1 MTTKE
6 EKPTL
11 GGVTIKTRK
20 RNIAVPL
27 DPASFANAV
36 IAIFDDAEGEGVAD
50 ILSAGCK
57 VLETST
63 LDFSRY
69 GDTLFEVLFAGGRMT
84 AGGSLEEN
92 EAQLRVNLLKQDPS
106 KEEIMP
112 FISTFQQLI
121 RRRPFLIKS
130 LENTMCKF
138 LKSLEF
144 FDSNGRK
151 KISIANAL
159 IFSNKLG
166 VLPEKVFESLENDRM
181 IAKGTVMEFLTEF
194 LREYLA
200 NCSMD
205 DLIVLLK
212 KAKMEKRMMDFFPA
226 ERRTPEKF
234 NQHFEEANL
243 PAIVEYS
250 KNQFDADKKKEMQET
265 LMAAIKEE
273 PPNVAEV
280 IKMFK
285 EKKEAT
291 KLSDVDSLKVAWVS
305 LMDALSL
312 TGKNPQQVQFIVL
325 KQVKTWHKLLAVV
338 AHSARLEAALM
349 VEIQVNC
356 YEDSQKLKLFGD
368 IIRLL
373 YDVDVIAEDTI
384 QYWHKKGSSTKGRNV
399 FMKEMEPFM
408 KWLEEAE
415 EEDDEEA

>member
-1 MTTKE
+1 MGNKIAPGRTGATRSSTAPGPSFLCRRSTDSCRRPRPPLFCMTTKE

-92 EAQLRVNLLKQDPS
+92 EAELRVNLLKQDPS

-144 FDSNGRK
+144 FDSSGRK

-166 VLPEKVFESLENDRM
+166 VLP
-181 IAKGTVMEFLTEF
+181 
-194 LREYLA
+194 EYLA

-250 KNQFDADKKKEMQET
+250 KNQFDADKQKEMQET

-305 LMDALSL
+305 LMDALS
-312 TGKNPQQVQFIVL
+312 
-325 KQVKTWHKLLAVV
+325 
-338 AHSARLEAALM
+338 
-349 VEIQVNC
+349 
-356 YEDSQKLKLFGD
+356 
-368 IIRLL
+368 
-373 YDVDVIAEDTI
+373 
-384 QYWHKKGSSTKGRNV
+384 
-399 FMKEMEPFM
+399 
-408 KWLEEAE
+408 
-415 EEDDEEA
+415 

>member
-27 DPASFANAV
+27 DPGSFANAV
-36 IAIFDDAEGEGVAD
+36 IAIFEDAEGETAAEV
-50 ILSAGCK
+50 LSAGCK

-69 GDTLFEVLFAGGRMT
+69 GETLFEVLFAGGRMT
-84 AGGSLEEN
+84 AGGALEEA
-92 EAQLRVNLLKQDPS
+92 ETHLKHTVLSQGAVH
-106 KEEIMP
+106 EEIMP

-144 FDSNGRK
+144 FDSTGRK
-151 KISIANAL
+151 KISMTCAM

-166 VLPEKVFESLENDRM
+166 VLPEPVFESLENDRM
-181 IAKGTVMEFLTEF
+181 IAKGTVAEFLTEF
-194 LREYLA
+194 LREYLTK
-200 NCSMD
+200 CSME
-205 DLIVLLK
+205 DLVILLK
-212 KAKMEKRMMDFFPA
+212 KGKLEHRLTEFFPP
-226 ERRTPEKF
+226 EKRTPEKF
-234 NQHFEEANL
+234 NQHFKDADL

-250 KNQFDADKKKEMQET
+250 KNQFDADKKEEMQAS
-265 LMAAIKEE
+265 LMAAIADEE
-273 PPNVAEV
+273 PVAEV
-280 IKMFK
+280 IKAFK
-285 EKKEAT
+285 ERKEASE
-291 KLSDVDSLKVAWVS
+291 LSDMDCLKVVWNS
-305 LMDALSL
+305 LMDSLQL
-312 TGKNPQQVQFIVL
+312 TGKNQQQVQFMVL
-325 KQVKTWHKLLAVV
+325 KHVKAWHKLLATV
-338 AHSARLEAALM
+338 ASSARLEAALM
-349 VEIQVNC
+349 VEIQVHC

-368 IIRLL
+368 IIRIL

-384 QYWHKKGSSTKGRNV
+384 HYWHKKGSSTKGRNV

-415 EEDDEEA
+415 EEDDDDE